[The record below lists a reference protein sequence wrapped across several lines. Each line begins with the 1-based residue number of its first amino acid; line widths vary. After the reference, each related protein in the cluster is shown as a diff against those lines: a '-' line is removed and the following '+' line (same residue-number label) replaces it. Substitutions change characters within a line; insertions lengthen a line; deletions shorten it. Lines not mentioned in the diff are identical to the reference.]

1 LFIEFFY
8 ALRERGLSVSPT
20 SFLRLQKALSLGM
33 IQSVDDFYTT
43 ARAVLVK
50 SERYFDM
57 YDQVFA
63 HFFRGVALK
72 APEEIEL
79 TEIVKALLEEWLKNP
94 EQIAD
99 ALGLDASELKKMTPE
114 ELIQYFLDRLKDQ
127 TEAHHGG
134 DRWIGTGGT
143 SPVGRS
149 GYHPGGMR
157 VGGQSR
163 NKSAVKVAMERRYK
177 DYSQEGPLTEVQMG
191 EALKRL
197 RRMIPSGPKDIVNV
211 DKTIYETMRNAGEI
225 EIIFDRRLSD
235 RLKIILMID
244 NGGWSM
250 DPYVEVVQ
258 TLFHYARSQFK
269 DLKIYYF
276 HNTIYSRVW
285 QDAERRYKPEPI
297 DDFIRKDP
305 ETRLIIVGDA
315 SMAPYELMHTN
326 GSIYID
332 EVEVGTGI
340 ERLKFLAKT
349 FRHAVWLNPQRED
362 EWRHTFTV
370 GMIWRVFPMFE
381 LTLDGLEKAVQH
393 LRVRH

>member
-1 LFIEFFY
+1 MFIEFFY
-8 ALRERGLSVSPT
+8 KLRERGLPVSPT

-33 IQSVDDFYTT
+33 IRSVDDFYTS
-43 ARAVLVK
+43 ARAILVK
-50 SERYFDM
+50 SERYFDT

-63 HFFRGVALK
+63 HFFRGIALR

-94 EQIAD
+94 EQIAE
-99 ALGLDASELKKMTPE
+99 ALGLDESELKKMTPE

-134 DRWIGTGGT
+134 NRWIGTGGT
-143 SPVGRS
+143 SPVGHS

-197 RRMIPSGPKDIVNV
+197 RRMIPSGPKDVVNV
-211 DKTIYETMRNAGEI
+211 DETIYETMRNAGEI

-269 DLKIYYF
+269 DLKIYFF

-285 QDAERRYKPEPI
+285 QDPQRRYKPEPI
-297 DDFIRKDP
+297 EDFIRKDP

-315 SMAPYELMHTN
+315 SMAPYELIHTN
-326 GSIYID
+326 GAIYID
-332 EVEVGTGI
+332 QVEVGTGL
-340 ERLKFLAKT
+340 ERLKYLAHI
-349 FRHAVWLNPQRED
+349 FRHSAWLNPQPEQD
-362 EWRHTFTV
+362 WRHTFTV
-370 GMIWRVFPMFE
+370 GMIRQVFPMFE

-393 LRVRH
+393 LMARH

>member
-1 LFIEFFY
+1 LFVEFFY
-8 ALRERGLSVSPT
+8 TLRERGLPVSPT

-33 IQSVDDFYTT
+33 IQSIDDFYTT

-94 EQIAD
+94 EQIAE
-99 ALGLDASELKKMTPE
+99 ALGLDASELKEMTPE

-134 DRWIGTGGT
+134 NRWIGTGGT
-143 SPVGRS
+143 SPVGHS

-163 NKSAVKVAMERRYK
+163 NKSAMKVAMERRYK

-197 RRMIPSGPKDIVNV
+197 RRMIPSGPKDVVNV
-211 DKTIYETMRNAGEI
+211 DETIYQTMRNAGEI
-225 EIIFDRRLSD
+225 EIIFDRRLAD

-340 ERLKFLAKT
+340 ERLGFLAKA
-349 FRHAVWLNPQRED
+349 FRHSVWLNPQPEQD
-362 EWRHTFTV
+362 WRHTFTV
-370 GMIWRVFPMFE
+370 GMICRVFPMFE

-393 LRVRH
+393 LRARH

>member
-8 ALRERGLSVSPT
+8 TLRERGLPVSPT
-20 SFLRLQKALSLGM
+20 SFLRLQKALGLGM

-43 ARAVLVK
+43 ARSILVK

-63 HFFRGVALK
+63 HFFRGVALR

-94 EQIAD
+94 EQIAE
-99 ALGLDASELKKMTPE
+99 ALGLDESKLKKMTPE

-134 DRWIGTGGT
+134 NRWIGTGGT
-143 SPVGRS
+143 SPVGHS

-197 RRMIPSGPKDIVNV
+197 RRMIPSGPKDAVNV
-211 DKTIYETMRNAGEI
+211 DETIYETMRNAGEI

-269 DLKIYYF
+269 DLKIYFF

-285 QDAERRYKPEPI
+285 QDPQRRYKPEPI
-297 DDFIRKDP
+297 EEFIRKDP

-315 SMAPYELMHTN
+315 SMAPYELIHTN
-326 GSIYID
+326 GAIYID
-332 EVEVGTGI
+332 QVEVGTGI
-340 ERLKFLAKT
+340 ERLKYLANI
-349 FRHAVWLNPQRED
+349 FRHSVWFNPQPEHD
-362 EWRHTFTV
+362 WRHTFTV
-370 GMIWRVFPMFE
+370 GMIRQVFPMFE

-393 LRVRH
+393 LMARH

>member
-1 LFIEFFY
+1 MFIEFFY
-8 ALRERGLSVSPT
+8 KLRERGLPISPT

-43 ARAVLVK
+43 ARAILVK

-63 HFFRGVALK
+63 HFFRGVALR

-79 TEIVKALLEEWLKNP
+79 TEIVKTLLEEWLKNP
-94 EQIAD
+94 EQIAE
-99 ALGLDASELKKMTPE
+99 ALGLDESKLKKMTPE

-134 DRWIGTGGT
+134 NRWIGTGGT
-143 SPVGRS
+143 SPVGHS

-197 RRMIPSGPKDIVNV
+197 RRMIPSGPKDMVNV
-211 DKTIYETMRNAGEI
+211 DETIYETMRNAGEI

-269 DLKIYYF
+269 DLKIYFF

-285 QDAERRYKPEPI
+285 QDPQRRYKPESI
-297 DDFIRKDP
+297 EEFIRKDP

-315 SMAPYELMHTN
+315 SMAPYELIHTN
-326 GSIYID
+326 GAIYID
-332 EVEVGTGI
+332 QVEVGTGL
-340 ERLKFLAKT
+340 ERLKYLANI
-349 FRHAVWLNPQRED
+349 FRHSVWFNPQPEHD
-362 EWRHTFTV
+362 WRHTFTI
-370 GMIWRVFPMFE
+370 GMIRQVFPMFE
-381 LTLDGLEKAVQH
+381 LTLDGLENAVQH
-393 LRVRH
+393 LMARH

>member
-1 LFIEFFY
+1 MFIEFFY
-8 ALRERGLSVSPT
+8 TLRERGLPVSPT

-33 IQSVDDFYTT
+33 IQSVDDFYMT
-43 ARAVLVK
+43 ARAILVK

-63 HFFRGVALK
+63 HFFRGIALK

-94 EQIAD
+94 EQVAE
-99 ALGLDASELKKMTPE
+99 ALGLDESELKKMTPE

-134 DRWIGTGGT
+134 NRWIGTRGT
-143 SPVGRS
+143 SPVGHS

-197 RRMIPSGPKDIVNV
+197 RRMIPSGPKDLVNV
-211 DKTIYETMRNAGEI
+211 DDTIYETMRNAGEI

-269 DLKIYYF
+269 DLKIYFF

-285 QDAERRYKPEPI
+285 QDPQRRYKPEPI
-297 DDFIRKDP
+297 EDFICKDP

-315 SMAPYELMHTN
+315 SMAPYELIHTN
-326 GSIYID
+326 GAIYID
-332 EVEVGTGI
+332 QVEVGTGL
-340 ERLKFLAKT
+340 ERLKYLANI
-349 FRHAVWLNPQRED
+349 FRHSVWLNPQSEHD
-362 EWRHTFTV
+362 WRHTFTV
-370 GMIWRVFPMFE
+370 GMIRQVFPMFE
-381 LTLDGLEKAVQH
+381 LTLDGLEKAVQQ
-393 LRVRH
+393 LMTRH

>member
-1 LFIEFFY
+1 MFIEFFY
-8 ALRERGLSVSPT
+8 KLRERGLPISPT

-43 ARAVLVK
+43 ARAILVK

-63 HFFRGVALK
+63 HFFRGVALR

-79 TEIVKALLEEWLKNP
+79 TEIVKTLLEEWLKNP
-94 EQIAD
+94 EQIAE
-99 ALGLDASELKKMTPE
+99 ALGLDESKLKKMTPE

-134 DRWIGTGGT
+134 NRWIGTGGT
-143 SPVGRS
+143 SPVGHS

-197 RRMIPSGPKDIVNV
+197 RRMIPSGPKDLVNV
-211 DKTIYETMRNAGEI
+211 DETIYETMRNAGEI

-269 DLKIYYF
+269 DLKIYFF

-285 QDAERRYKPEPI
+285 QDPQRRYKPESI
-297 DDFIRKDP
+297 EEFIRKDP

-315 SMAPYELMHTN
+315 SMAPYELIHTN
-326 GSIYID
+326 GAIYID
-332 EVEVGTGI
+332 QVEVGTGL
-340 ERLKFLAKT
+340 ERLKYLANI
-349 FRHAVWLNPQRED
+349 FRHSVWFNPQPEHD
-362 EWRHTFTV
+362 WRHTFTI
-370 GMIWRVFPMFE
+370 GMIRQVFPMFE
-381 LTLDGLEKAVQH
+381 LTLDGLENAVQH
-393 LRVRH
+393 LMARH